1 MIRLHE
7 NFGGKRTE
15 IDALVLTA
23 LVEKQLA
30 AKRTKP
36 SREAQE
42 LFYDALEA
50 ATDEREFELLQEGL
64 RLDPGNIDVLLALL
78 RHRPAALAEEIALLR
93 KIVALAEKQLGVK
106 GFQEFAG
113 AFWGFMETRP
123 YMRAREQLAESLRCA
138 GKLEEAVAEWEGML
152 KLNPNDNQGMRYNL
166 LASCLAL
173 NQMKRAAELFET
185 YPECNLSTIF
195 AWGRVLE
202 RWLSGDLAG
211 AKASLRAARK
221 QNSHTEAYLRGQKR
235 VPKPLPDAFAI
246 GSKEEAIC
254 SADILKIAW
263 KAHPSARAW
272 LQAQPPAPQRNAGLR
287 RKNP

>member
-1 MIRLHE
+1 MPRSKRAPKPELNVEEGRRRAMIEHVRP
-7 NFGGKRTE
+7 E
-15 IDALVLTA
+15 IDAGRYPIKRVPGESVV
-23 LVEKQLA
+23 VEA
-30 AKRTKP
+30 DCYR
-36 SREAQE
+36 
-42 LFYDALEA
+42 
-50 ATDEREFELLQEGL
+50 
-64 RLDPGNIDVLLALL
+64 
-78 RHRPAALAEEIALLR
+78 
-93 KIVALAEKQLGVK
+93 
-106 GFQEFAG
+106 
-113 AFWGFMETRP
+113 
-123 YMRAREQLAESLRCA
+123 
-138 GKLEEAVAEWEGML
+138 
-152 KLNPNDNQGMRYNL
+152 DNQGMRYNL

-211 AKASLRAARK
+211 AKASLRAARQ